1 VSSIGMAESS
11 SHHPVPHSAKGL
23 LDTFELYNATEPA
36 GVGVQKPHQEP
47 QGTVHGHGAGLAACR
62 GLLLVVPLG
71 GGAGSSCVRHQRS
84 GYEQA
89 CTQPIGTLSSSPS
102 CAQVPLLPL
111 SPGQR
116 KNGKPAKPKQAAI
129 LGNPS
134 LQELVISNLTGP
146 QTASGPIL

>member
-1 VSSIGMAESS
+1 MAESS

-62 GLLLVVPLG
+62 GLLLLVPLG
-71 GGAGSSCVRHQRS
+71 GGAG
-84 GYEQA
+84 
-89 CTQPIGTLSSSPS
+89 PIAP
-102 CAQVPLLPL
+102 PI
-111 SPGQR
+111 PGQR
-116 KNGKPAKPKQAAI
+116 KNGKPAKPKQAAV